1 MKVTWSK
8 LLANIALF
16 PGNFLKRNSSVACV
30 LTLHSFPSSHLE
42 HDPVLEG
49 PAAVL
54 LKQRR
59 KVKVQNEYRVEKE
72 NAVKAEE
79 ENDARAEENNDAKA
93 KDAND
98 DRADDTIDG
107 WIEEV
112 NNTKAGDSKD
122 NGTEVADDA
131 RV

>member
-1 MKVTWSK
+1 M
-8 LLANIALF
+8 NI
-16 PGNFLKRNSSVACV
+16 SW
-30 LTLHSFPSSHLE
+30 
-42 HDPVLEG
+42 
-49 PAAVL
+49 
-54 LKQRR
+54 
-59 KVKVQNEYRVEKE
+59 KE

-98 DRADDTIDG
+98 DRAEDTIDG

-112 NNTKAGDSKD
+112 NTLKLNSKD